1 MSSRNL
7 KSDEKDPALKEL
19 IVAHDGIAV
28 VVNPNNKLKGL
39 TSEQVTAIYK
49 GEVKNWKEVG
59 GADKPVVV
67 ITRDTASG
75 TRGAFEDI
83 MSLKKKSIRHESI
96 SNFTTS
102 SSC

>member
-1 MSSRNL
+1 M
-7 KSDEKDPALKEL
+7 
-19 IVAHDGIAV
+19 
-28 VVNPNNKLKGL
+28 
-39 TSEQVTAIYK
+39 TAIYK

-83 MSLKKKSIRHESI
+83 MSLKKKKYQA
-96 SNFTTS
+96 
-102 SSC
+102 